1 MAATLG
7 IIGLG
12 CLIFCVRN
20 VVRIVRWNALREQDC
35 VPKESSFYPESGSAE
50 SVGGKLPWKYL
61 RVLVEP
67 GPGSERGEKVN
78 IRVPMKL
85 IRAGLKWVSLIPK
98 QAQGDIN
105 KALQDKGIDL
115 DFSKIKP
122 EDLQDILTNL
132 DELTVDVDGHD
143 KVRIFCE

>member
-1 MAATLG
+1 MTEERKKILEMLSSKKITVEEAERL
-7 IIGLG
+7 L
-12 CLIFCVRN
+12 
-20 VVRIVRWNALREQDC
+20 NALGE
-35 VPKESSFYPESGSAE
+35 PESGPAGPA
-50 SVGGKLPWKYL
+50 GGKPAWKYL

-67 GPGSERGEKVN
+67 GPGGEGVDKVN

-85 IRAGLKWVSLIPK
+85 IRAGLKWAALIPK
-98 QAQGDIN
+98 YAQKDIN

-115 DFSKIKP
+115 DFSQIKP

-132 DELTVDVDGHD
+132 DELTVDVDGPD

>member
-1 MAATLG
+1 MTEERKKILEMLSEKKITVEEAERL
-7 IIGLG
+7 L
-12 CLIFCVRN
+12 
-20 VVRIVRWNALREQDC
+20 NALGN
-35 VPKESSFYPESGSAE
+35 PESGSAE
-50 SVGGKLPWKYL
+50 STGGKLPWKYL

-85 IRAGLKWVSLIPK
+85 IRAGLKWAALVPK
-98 QAQGDIN
+98 HAQGDIN

-115 DFSKIKP
+115 DFTKIKP

>member
-1 MAATLG
+1 MTEERKKILEMLSEKKITVEEAERL
-7 IIGLG
+7 L
-12 CLIFCVRN
+12 
-20 VVRIVRWNALREQDC
+20 NALGN
-35 VPKESSFYPESGSAE
+35 PEFGSAE
-50 SVGGKLPWKYL
+50 SAGGKLPWKYL

-85 IRAGLKWVSLIPK
+85 IRAGLKWAALVPK
-98 QAQGDIN
+98 HAQGDIN
-105 KALQDKGIDL
+105 KALQDKGIDI

-122 EDLQDILTNL
+122 EDLQDILSNL

-143 KVRIFCE
+143 KVRIF

>member
-1 MAATLG
+1 MTEERKKILEMLSEKKITVEEAERL
-7 IIGLG
+7 L
-12 CLIFCVRN
+12 
-20 VVRIVRWNALREQDC
+20 NALGE
-35 VPKESSFYPESGSAE
+35 PESGSA
-50 SVGGKLPWKYL
+50 GGKPSWKYL

-67 GPGSERGEKVN
+67 GPGSERGDKVN

-85 IRAGLKWVSLIPK
+85 IRAGLKWAALIPK
-98 QAQGDIN
+98 HAQGDIN

-122 EDLQDILTNL
+122 EDLEDILTNL
-132 DELTVDVDGHD
+132 DDLTVDVDGHD

>member
-1 MAATLG
+1 MSEERKKILEMLAEKKITVEEAERL
-7 IIGLG
+7 L
-12 CLIFCVRN
+12 
-20 VVRIVRWNALREQDC
+20 NALGA
-35 VPKESSFYPESGSAE
+35 PESGSAE
-50 SVGGKLPWKYL
+50 PAGLKFPWKYL

-67 GPGSERGEKVN
+67 GPGSERGDKVN

-85 IRAGLKWVSLIPK
+85 IRAGLKWAALIPK
-98 QAQGDIN
+98 HAQGDVN

-122 EDLQDILTNL
+122 EDLEDILSNL
-132 DELTVDVDGHD
+132 DELVVDVDGRD